1 MPKMTAGQSVPELNL
16 RPLWRGQSIDKN
28 HPGRLPGPWE
38 TKMNTHKLSAVLLAG
53 VAGGTLLLSA
63 TAAGAAV
70 ARPHGPASGREAAKN
85 APVLSAAS
93 RIPAALPKGYTV
105 VTSTFTAFAGAQDAD
120 QTNCPGTRQ
129 PVGGGAFVSSSDLQV
144 NLNRS
149 YPWRHSWIVS
159 VGNASASSTPVTA
172 YVICMAHSA
181 SYKVVQSAAASVS
194 PESVNSQ
201 AAVCPAH
208 TVVTGGG
215 AVPDSAAT
223 DVNINSTVPN
233 TFAGGRTGW
242 RVAMASSDPSSVS
255 FTVYAVCRP
264 KPVGYSIQ
272 WGLNQQLQPYSEG
285 AATVT
290 CPGASVPIGGGG
302 FTGYSTQDAWITMNS
317 SGPDNQGWVVYE
329 NNDENVARSLDA
341 AVICAGT

>member
-1 MPKMTAGQSVPELNL
+1 M
-16 RPLWRGQSIDKN
+16 
-28 HPGRLPGPWE
+28 
-38 TKMNTHKLSAVLLAG
+38 
-53 VAGGTLLLSA
+53 
-63 TAAGAAV
+63 
-70 ARPHGPASGREAAKN
+70 
-85 APVLSAAS
+85 
-93 RIPAALPKGYTV
+93 

-149 YPWRHSWIVS
+149 YPWSHSWIVS
-159 VGNASASSTPVTA
+159 VGNASASPTPVTA

-181 SYKVVQSAAASVS
+181 SYKVVQSAPASVA
-194 PESVNSQ
+194 PDSVNSQ

-208 TVVTGGG
+208 TTVTGGG
-215 AVPDSAAT
+215 AYSASAAT

-242 RVAMASSDPSSVS
+242 RVAMASSDPSSAS

-264 KPVGYSIQ
+264 KPAGYSIQ
-272 WGLNQQLQPYSEG
+272 WGSNLQLAPYSEG
-285 AATVT
+285 EATVT

-302 FTGYSTQDAWITMNS
+302 FTSYDVQDGWITMNS
-317 SGPDNQGWVVYE
+317 SDPDNQSWVIYE
-329 NNDENVARSLDA
+329 NNDENVVRGFA
-341 AVICAGT
+341 AAAICAGT

>member
-1 MPKMTAGQSVPELNL
+1 MKI
-16 RPLWRGQSIDKN
+16 R
-28 HPGRLPGPWE
+28 
-38 TKMNTHKLSAVLLAG
+38 KLSAVLLAAA
-53 VAGGTLLLSA
+53 AGSTLLLSA

-70 ARPHGPASGREAAKN
+70 AGPRGHASGHAATKS
-85 APVLSAAS
+85 APVPSAPSQISAT
-93 RIPAALPKGYTV
+93 LPKGYTV
-105 VTSTFTAFAGAQDAD
+105 VTSNFTAFAGAQDAD
-120 QTNCPGTRQ
+120 QTNCPGTKQ

-149 YPWRHSWIVS
+149 YPWSHSWIVS

-181 SYKVVQSAAASVS
+181 AYKVIQSTGSVG
-194 PESVNSQ
+194 PDSVNSQ

-208 TVVTGGG
+208 TTVTGGG
-215 AVPDSAAT
+215 VYSASAAT

-242 RVAMASSDPSSVS
+242 RVAMASSDPSDVG

-264 KPVGYSIQ
+264 KPLGYSIQ

-285 AATVT
+285 EASVT

-302 FTGYSTQDAWITMNS
+302 FVGYSTGDAWITMNS
-317 SGPDNQGWVVYE
+317 SGPYSQSWAIYE
-329 NNDENVARSLDA
+329 NNDENVVRSFDA

>member
-1 MPKMTAGQSVPELNL
+1 MKI
-16 RPLWRGQSIDKN
+16 RR
-28 HPGRLPGPWE
+28 
-38 TKMNTHKLSAVLLAG
+38 LSAVLLAG
-53 VAGGTLLLSA
+53 AAGGTLLLSA
-63 TAAGAAV
+63 TGAGAAV
-70 ARPHGPASGREAAKN
+70 ARPHGHISGREATKT
-85 APVLSAAS
+85 APALSPAS
-93 RIPAALPKGYTV
+93 QISATLPKGYTV

-120 QTNCPGTRQ
+120 QTNCPGTEQ
-129 PVGGGAFVSSSDLQV
+129 PVGGGAFVSSSDLLV

-149 YPWRHSWIVS
+149 YPWSHSWIVS

-194 PESVNSQ
+194 PDSVNSQ

-215 AVPDSAAT
+215 AFSGSAAT

-285 AATVT
+285 KAIVT

-302 FTGYSTQDAWITMNS
+302 FTGYSTPDAWITMNS
-317 SGPDNQGWVVYE
+317 SSPYGQSWVVYE
-329 NNDENVARSLDA
+329 NNNENVVRSFDA
-341 AVICAGT
+341 AAICAGT

>member
-1 MPKMTAGQSVPELNL
+1 MKI
-16 RPLWRGQSIDKN
+16 R
-28 HPGRLPGPWE
+28 
-38 TKMNTHKLSAVLLAG
+38 KLSAVLLAAA
-53 VAGGTLLLSA
+53 AGSTLLLSA

-70 ARPHGPASGREAAKN
+70 AGPHGQTSGREVMKS
-85 APVLSAAS
+85 APVPSA
-93 RIPAALPKGYTV
+93 PAQITATLPKGYTV
-105 VTSTFTAFAGAQDAD
+105 VTSNFTAFAGAQDAD
-120 QTNCPGTRQ
+120 QTNCPGTKQ

-149 YPWRHSWIVS
+149 YPWSNSWIVS
-159 VGNASASSTPVTA
+159 VGNASASSTPVTG
-172 YVICMAHSA
+172 YVICMTHLAA
-181 SYKVVQSAAASVS
+181 YKVVQSAPASVG
-194 PESVNSQ
+194 PDSVNSQ

-242 RVAMASSDPSSVS
+242 RVAMASSDPSDVN

-264 KPVGYSIQ
+264 KPLGYSVQ

-285 AATVT
+285 EASVT

-302 FTGYSTQDAWITMNS
+302 FTGYSTGDAWIAMNS
-317 SGPDNQGWVVYE
+317 SGPYGQSWAIYE
-329 NNDENVARSLDA
+329 NNDENVVRSFDA

>member
-1 MPKMTAGQSVPELNL
+1 
-16 RPLWRGQSIDKN
+16 
-28 HPGRLPGPWE
+28 
-38 TKMNTHKLSAVLLAG
+38 MNIQKLSAVLLAG
-53 VAGGTLLLSA
+53 AAGSALLLSA
-63 TAAGAAV
+63 TGAGAAV
-70 ARPHGPASGREAAKN
+70 TGPHGHLSGREAAKS
-85 APVLSAAS
+85 APVLSSAS
-93 RIPAALPKGYTV
+93 RIASALPKGYTV
-105 VTSTFTAFAGAQDAD
+105 AISSFTAFAGAQDAD
-120 QTNCPGTRQ
+120 QTNCPGTKQ

-181 SYKVVQSAAASVS
+181 GYKVVQSAPASVS

-208 TVVTGGG
+208 TAVTGGG
-215 AVPDSAAT
+215 VYSASAAT

-242 RVAMASSDPSSVS
+242 RVAMASSDPSSAS

-264 KPVGYSIQ
+264 KPAGYSIQ
-272 WGLNQQLQPYSEG
+272 WGANLQLSPYSEG
-285 AATVT
+285 EATVT

-302 FTGYSTQDAWITMNS
+302 FTSYDVQDGWITMNS
-317 SGPDNQGWVVYE
+317 SGPGNQSWVIYE
-329 NNDENVARSLDA
+329 NNDENVVRGFA
-341 AVICAGT
+341 AAAICAGT

>member
-1 MPKMTAGQSVPELNL
+1 MPRTQP
-16 RPLWRGQSIDKN
+16 R
-28 HPGRLPGPWE
+28 
-38 TKMNTHKLSAVLLAG
+38 
-53 VAGGTLLLSA
+53 
-63 TAAGAAV
+63 
-70 ARPHGPASGREAAKN
+70 
-85 APVLSAAS
+85 
-93 RIPAALPKGYTV
+93 
-105 VTSTFTAFAGAQDAD
+105 AQDAD

-181 SYKVVQSAAASVS
+181 SYKVVQSAGSVG
-194 PESVNSQ
+194 PDSVNSQ

-208 TVVTGGG
+208 TTVTGGG
-215 AVPDSAAT
+215 VYSGSANT

-242 RVAMASSDPSSVS
+242 RVAMASSDPSDVS

-264 KPVGYSIQ
+264 KPLGYSIQ

-285 AATVT
+285 QANVT

-302 FTGYSTQDAWITMNS
+302 FTGYSTQDAWIAMNS
-317 SGPDNQGWVVYE
+317 SGPYGQSWAIYE
-329 NNDENVARSLDA
+329 NNDENVVRSFDA

>member
-1 MPKMTAGQSVPELNL
+1 MKI
-16 RPLWRGQSIDKN
+16 RR
-28 HPGRLPGPWE
+28 
-38 TKMNTHKLSAVLLAG
+38 LSAALLAG
-53 VAGGTLLLSA
+53 AAGSTLLLSA
-63 TAAGAAV
+63 TGAGAAV
-70 ARPHGPASGREAAKN
+70 ARPHGHTGDREAAKT
-85 APVLSAAS
+85 APALSPAS
-93 RIPAALPKGYTV
+93 QIPATLPKGYTV

-120 QTNCPGTRQ
+120 QTNCPGTEQ

-149 YPWRHSWIVS
+149 YPWSHSWIVS
-159 VGNASASSTPVTA
+159 VGNASASSTNVTA

-181 SYKVVQSAAASVS
+181 AYKVVQTAGSVG
-194 PESVNSQ
+194 PDSVNSQ

-208 TVVTGGG
+208 TTVTGGG
-215 AVPDSAAT
+215 VYSASANT

-242 RVAMASSDPSSVS
+242 RVAMASSDPASVS

-302 FTGYSTQDAWITMNS
+302 FTGYSIQDAWITMNS